1 MLANGLTVIAFKSAV
16 LLSGSVASVSSS
28 VKRKEYLS
36 YWIFIRLNGNNVCKA
51 ERMVPGTEAAWNC
64 LYCS

>member
-1 MLANGLTVIAFKSAV
+1 MLANGLKVIAFKSAD

-36 YWIFIRLNGNNVCKA
+36 YWIFVRIDCNNVCKA
-51 ERMVPGTEAAWNC
+51 ESMVPGT
-64 LYCS
+64 

>member
-1 MLANGLTVIAFKSAV
+1 MLANGLKVIAFKSAV

-36 YWIFIRLNGNNVCKA
+36 YWIFVRINGNNVCKA
-51 ERMVPGTEAAWNC
+51 ESMVPGT
-64 LYCS
+64 